1 MIYASARHQGVDEA
15 LCEELKE
22 YESSAAFTAAEKA
35 AIRLADKMASDR
47 TKVRDDV
54 FTPLREHYTE
64 QQILEL
70 AWRAAM
76 FIGYGRLIVTLGIE
90 SVGQSCA
97 ISAHRANNARG

>member
-1 MIYASARHQGVDEA
+1 
-15 LCEELKE
+15 
-22 YESSAAFTAAEKA
+22 
-35 AIRLADKMASDR
+35 MASDH
-47 TKVRDDV
+47 TNVGDDV

-64 QQILEL
+64 QQMLEL

-97 ISAHRANNARG
+97 IPAHRANQATG

>member
-1 MIYASARHQGVDEA
+1 
-15 LCEELKE
+15 
-22 YESSAAFTAAEKA
+22 
-35 AIRLADKMASDR
+35 MASDH
-47 TKVRDDV
+47 TNVGDEVFAALRD
-54 FTPLREHYTE
+54 HYTE

-97 ISAHRANNARG
+97 IPVRR

>member
-1 MIYASARHQGVDEA
+1 M
-15 LCEELKE
+15 KK

-35 AIRLADKMASDR
+35 AIRLADKMASDH
-47 TKVRDDV
+47 TKIGEEV
-54 FTPLREHYTE
+54 FAALREHYTE
-64 QQILEL
+64 QQMLEL

-97 ISAHRANNARG
+97 IPAHRANQATG

>member
-1 MIYASARHQGVDEA
+1 VIYASARHQGVDEA
-15 LCEELKE
+15 LCEELKK

-35 AIRLADKMASDR
+35 AIRLADKMASDH
-47 TKVRDDV
+47 TKVGDDV
-54 FTPLREHYTE
+54 FGALREHYTE

-97 ISAHRANNARG
+97 IPAHHGNKATG